1 MDLAG
6 KTLADRYRITG
17 HLGRG
22 GMADVYRGED
32 TLLNRT
38 VAIKVLSDRT
48 EDVRK
53 RFLREAQAMAQLN
66 HHNIVAVY
74 DVGDADGISYIVMEL
89 LEGRTLR
96 EIPSTELTM
105 HKAVR
110 FFVQLLDA
118 LQYAHERDVIHRDI
132 KPANIMV
139 LPDGT
144 VKVMDFGLSRR
155 TTEMSSVTSAGEIVG
170 TIAYLS
176 PERFLGKNA
185 DARSDLYSVGVVMYE
200 VFTDTVPFK
209 SDVEDLVAVI
219 FAHVNDLP
227 VLPRSINR
235 NIPLPVERIIMQ
247 LLEKDPER
255 RPDTALAVANE
266 LRALIS
272 PDAPQIPG
280 RRPPPVPP
288 QAQPQAPPPGA
299 SAAAARPP
307 RPAPSKAENAARE
320 VLEKTFGSTATLNE
334 GYANVLAGMLAA
346 RKGDFSE
353 ASRAYK
359 LSLAA
364 FQEVKNELE
373 YAKTALKYGVMVL
386 QKSSDPASTDRRDV
400 EFAIETLTA
409 AMPELRGRRMSKEL
423 DESERILYALQKIG
437 VRYH

>member
-139 LPDGT
+139 LPDAT

-272 PDAPQIPG
+272 PDTPQMPG
-280 RRPPPVPP
+280 RRPPAVPP
-288 QAQPQAPPPGA
+288 QPPAPPGA
-299 SAAAARPP
+299 PTAPP
-307 RPAPSKAENAARE
+307 RARSTPSKAENAARE

-346 RKGDFSE
+346 RKGDFAE

-359 LSLAA
+359 FSLAA

-386 QKSSDPASTDRRDV
+386 QKSTDPATTDRRDV
-400 EFAIETLTA
+400 EFAIETLMA
-409 AMPELRGRRMSKEL
+409 AMPEMRGRRMSKEL

>member
-32 TLLNRT
+32 ALLNRT
-38 VAIKVLSDRT
+38 VAIKVLGDRT
-48 EDVRK
+48 DDVRK

-89 LEGRTLR
+89 LDGRTLR

-118 LQYAHERDVIHRDI
+118 LQYAHEREVIHRDI

-139 LPDGT
+139 LHDGT

-272 PDAPQIPG
+272 PDTPQIPG
-280 RRPPPVPP
+280 RRP
-288 QAQPQAPPPGA
+288 QQAPPQPQTPPMGA
-299 SAAAARPP
+299 PQPPPRP

-386 QKSSDPASTDRRDV
+386 QKSADPATTDRRDV
-400 EFAIETLTA
+400 EFAIETLTS
-409 AMPELRGRRMSKEL
+409 AMPELRGRRMGKEL